1 MNNKPIVLLQQRD
14 FGQKMNASFDFVGKN
29 FKPLFKALL
38 FIAGPAALLTGIAQG
53 MFQSRILAINA
64 NSFALSPFR
73 QYLAIEYLFVIIFSS
88 VTYFLS
94 YATVSAFIALYEEN
108 GSSEQIT
115 PGIVWGKIAENIG
128 ASIGASFLF
137 FVLVLIGIFFFFIPG
152 IYLSVALQF
161 FMIITIREKLGAADA
176 LKKSRQLIKDKW
188 WSTFGLIVIMSF
200 VTGII
205 SIVFQLP
212 VLITTIFSS
221 LGLAKEWGNM
231 KAWVIF
237 GSAISILG
245 TSIVQGL
252 VWIALAFQYY
262 NLVERQT
269 GSGLLTD
276 IDALGK
282 GDWER
287 PKNEEQY

>member
-1 MNNKPIVLLQQRD
+1 MDNKPIVLLQQRD

-38 FIAGPAALLTGIAQG
+38 FIAGPSALLTGIAQG
-53 MFQSRILAINA
+53 IFQSRILAINA
-64 NSFALSPFR
+64 NSFAPSPFR
-73 QYLAIEYLFVIIFSS
+73 QYWAVEYLFVIIFSS
-88 VTYFLS
+88 ITYFLS
-94 YATVSAFIALYEEN
+94 YATVSAFISLYEEN

-115 PGIVWGKIAENIG
+115 PGVVWNKMAENIG
-128 ASIGASFLF
+128 ASLGASFLYF
-137 FVLVLIGIFFFFIPG
+137 LLVLIGIFFFFIPG

-161 FMIITIREKLGAADA
+161 FMIITIREKLGAVDA

-200 VTGII
+200 VAGII

-212 VLITTIFSS
+212 VFITTIFSA
-221 LGLAKEWGNM
+221 LGLAKEWGSM
-231 KAWVIF
+231 KGWLIF
-237 GSAISILG
+237 GSALSILG

-262 NLVERQT
+262 NLEEINS
-269 GSGLLTD
+269 GSGLLSD
-276 IDALGK
+276 IESLGN

-287 PKNEEQY
+287 PKGEDQY